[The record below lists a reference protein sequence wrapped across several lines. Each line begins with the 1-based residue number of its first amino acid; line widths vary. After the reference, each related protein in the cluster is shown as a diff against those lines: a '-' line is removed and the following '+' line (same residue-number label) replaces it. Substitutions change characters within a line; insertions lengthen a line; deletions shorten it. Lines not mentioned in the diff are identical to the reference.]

1 MLTTEINALRGKS
14 EKLKRN
20 LQINEKNF
28 KMQQEFLTKLETKYI
43 ELCKNL
49 QINPELSKIKL
60 EIEDINKKNLIEL
73 QKFNQEIKKLKGNR
87 KNSNKEAP
95 KFMLDDLIRLKTEPV
110 VKKKRYA
117 SVKEY
122 REEQDDINENFDLK
136 EPAV

>member
-1 MLTTEINALRGKS
+1 
-14 EKLKRN
+14 
-20 LQINEKNF
+20 
-28 KMQQEFLTKLETKYI
+28 MQQEFLTKLETKYI